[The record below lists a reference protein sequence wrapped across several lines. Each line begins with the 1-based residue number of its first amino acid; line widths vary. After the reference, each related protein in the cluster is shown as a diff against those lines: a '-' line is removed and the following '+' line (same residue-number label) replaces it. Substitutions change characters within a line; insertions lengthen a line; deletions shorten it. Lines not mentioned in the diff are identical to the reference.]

1 MVGGALRCCAA
12 RTAAGGRMTWAH
24 DDLAKDLAAHLRG
37 ASDRLV
43 WTDMQ
48 LGPAGSPRPDVYTVP
63 CSFARF
69 QPVAYE
75 CKISVADFRRDV
87 TAGKWTSYL
96 RFAAGVIFA
105 APAGLLKKEDIPAG
119 CGLIVRGP
127 DGWRSLKGPTLKN
140 VENLPR
146 DAWIKLIIDGMG
158 RLADQNHEQLRA
170 GLCNEWTLEKKLRAR
185 LGDVVAD
192 AVRDQLHAERRLKT
206 ATERLE
212 NLAAEAENE
221 RRLILDRAKQH
232 AERDAALI
240 DSARIELAR
249 ALGLPAGA
257 GAWEIASACKQA
269 ARRVSIDSEVKRLRQ
284 QIERIQ
290 AAIEAAAEPLPHI
303 AREVV

>member
-1 MVGGALRCCAA
+1 MN
-12 RTAAGGRMTWAH
+12 WAH

-140 VENLPR
+140 MENLPR
-146 DAWIKLIIDGMG
+146 DAWIKLIIDGMA
-158 RLADQNHEQLRA
+158 RLADQGREQLRA
-170 GLCNEWTLEKKLRAR
+170 GLCNEWTLEKKVRAR
-185 LGDVVAD
+185 LGNVVAD

-212 NLAAEAENE
+212 NLAEEAEKE
-221 RRLILDRAKQH
+221 RRLILDRAKEH
-232 AERDAALI
+232 AERDAMQI
-240 DSARIELAR
+240 DSARGELAR
-249 ALGLPAGA
+249 ALGLPASA

-269 ARRVSIDSEVKRLRQ
+269 ARRISVDPEVKRLRQ
-284 QIERIQ
+284 QLERIQ
-290 AAIEAAAEPLPHI
+290 VAIESAAEPLPYI
-303 AREVV
+303 AREVA

>member
-1 MVGGALRCCAA
+1 MN
-12 RTAAGGRMTWAH
+12 WSH
-24 DDLAKDLAAHLRG
+24 DDLAQDLAAHLRG

-75 CKISVADFRRDV
+75 GKISVADFRRDV
-87 TAGKWTSYL
+87 TASKWTSYL

-140 VENLPR
+140 VDNLPR
-146 DAWIKLIIDGMG
+146 DAWIKLIIDGMA
-158 RLADQNHEQLRA
+158 RLADQSHEQLRA

-185 LGDVVAD
+185 LGNIVAD

-212 NLAAEAENE
+212 SLAEEAERE
-221 RRLILDRAKQH
+221 RRLILDRAKEH
-232 AERDAALI
+232 AERDAAQI
-240 DSARIELAR
+240 DGARIELAR

-269 ARRVSIDSEVKRLRQ
+269 ARRLNIDSEIKRLRQ
-284 QIERIQ
+284 QLERIQ
-290 AAIEAAAEPLPHI
+290 VALESAAEPLPHI
-303 AREVV
+303 AQEMA

>member
-1 MVGGALRCCAA
+1 M
-12 RTAAGGRMTWAH
+12 
-24 DDLAKDLAAHLRG
+24 
-37 ASDRLV
+37 

-48 LGPAGSPRPDVYTVP
+48 LGSSGSPRPDVYTVP

-140 VENLPR
+140 VDNLPR
-146 DAWIKLIIDGMG
+146 DAWIKLIIDGMA
-158 RLADQNHEQLRA
+158 RLANTNLEQLRV
-170 GLCNEWTLEKKLRAR
+170 GLHSEWSIEKTLRKR
-185 LGDVVAD
+185 LGDIVAD
-192 AVRDQLHAERRLKT
+192 ATRDRLHAERRLKL

-212 NLAAEAENE
+212 GLAQEAESE
-221 RRLILDRAKQH
+221 RRLILDRAKEDAQ
-232 AERDAALI
+232 RDAAQV
-240 DSARIELAR
+240 DGARIELAR
-249 ALGLPAGA
+249 ALGLPDG
-257 GAWEIASACKQA
+257 ASAGQIARACREA
-269 ARRVSIDSEVKRLRQ
+269 ARRLSVEPEIKRLRQ
-284 QIERIQ
+284 QLERIQ
-290 AAIEAAAEPLPHI
+290 IAIGSAAEPLPHI
-303 AREVV
+303 AQESA

>member
-1 MVGGALRCCAA
+1 
-12 RTAAGGRMTWAH
+12 MTWAH

-140 VENLPR
+140 MENLPR
-146 DAWIKLIIDGMG
+146 DAWIKLIIDGMA
-158 RLADQNHEQLRA
+158 RLADQGREQLRA

-185 LGDVVAD
+185 LGDIVAD

-212 NLAAEAENE
+212 NLAEEAEKE
-221 RRLILDRAKQH
+221 RRLILDRTKEH
-232 AERDAALI
+232 AERDAMQI
-240 DSARIELAR
+240 DSARGELAR
-249 ALGLPAGA
+249 ALGLPASA

-269 ARRVSIDSEVKRLRQ
+269 ARRVSVDPEVKRLRQ
-284 QIERIQ
+284 QLERIQ
-290 AAIEAAAEPLPHI
+290 VAIESAAEPLPHI
-303 AREVV
+303 AREVA

>member
-1 MVGGALRCCAA
+1 
-12 RTAAGGRMTWAH
+12 MTWAH

-140 VENLPR
+140 MENLPR
-146 DAWIKLIIDGMG
+146 DAWIKLIIDGMA

-170 GLCNEWTLEKKLRAR
+170 GLCNEWTLEKTLRAR

-212 NLAAEAENE
+212 SLAEEAENE
-221 RRLILDRAKQH
+221 RRLILDRAKEH
-232 AERDAALI
+232 AQRDAAQV
-240 DSARIELAR
+240 DAARIELAR
-249 ALGLPAGA
+249 ALGLPASA

-269 ARRVSIDSEVKRLRQ
+269 ARRLSTDPEIRRLRQ
-284 QIERIQ
+284 QLERIQ
-290 AAIEAAAEPLPHI
+290 AATESAAEPLPHI
-303 AREVV
+303 AREVA

>member
-1 MVGGALRCCAA
+1 
-12 RTAAGGRMTWAH
+12 MTWAH

-140 VENLPR
+140 MENLPR
-146 DAWIKLIIDGMG
+146 DAWIKLIIDGMA

-170 GLCNEWTLEKKLRAR
+170 GLCNEWTLEKRLRAR
-185 LGDVVAD
+185 LGDIVAD

-212 NLAAEAENE
+212 NLAEEAENE
-221 RRLILDRAKQH
+221 RRLILDRAKEH
-232 AERDAALI
+232 AQRDAAQI
-240 DSARIELAR
+240 DSARIELAG
-249 ALGLPAGA
+249 ALGLPASA

-269 ARRVSIDSEVKRLRQ
+269 VRRVSIDSEVKRLRQ
-284 QIERIQ
+284 QLERIQ
-290 AAIEAAAEPLPHI
+290 AAIESAAEPLPHI
-303 AREVV
+303 AREVA

>member
-1 MVGGALRCCAA
+1 
-12 RTAAGGRMTWAH
+12 MTWAH

-37 ASDRLV
+37 TSDRLV

-105 APAGLLKKEDIPAG
+105 APAGLLKKDDIPAG

-140 VENLPR
+140 MENLPR
-146 DAWIKLIIDGMG
+146 DAWIKLIIDGMA
-158 RLADQNHEQLRA
+158 RLANSNLEQLRV
-170 GLCNEWTLEKKLRAR
+170 GLHSEWSIEKTLRKR
-185 LGDVVAD
+185 LGEIVAD
-192 AVRDQLHAERRLKT
+192 AMRDRLHAERRLKV
-206 ATERLE
+206 ATDRLE
-212 NLAAEAENE
+212 GLAVEAESE
-221 RRLILDRAKQH
+221 RRLILDRAKESAH
-232 AERDAALI
+232 RDAAQI
-240 DSARIELAR
+240 DSARIELAH
-249 ALGLPAGA
+249 ALGLPASA

-269 ARRVSIDSEVKRLRQ
+269 ARRVSIDPEVKRLRQ
-284 QIERIQ
+284 QLERIQ
-290 AAIEAAAEPLPHI
+290 VVIESAAEPLPHI
-303 AREVV
+303 AREVT

>member
-1 MVGGALRCCAA
+1 MN
-12 RTAAGGRMTWAH
+12 WNH
-24 DDLAKDLAAHLRG
+24 DDLARDLAAYLRG

-140 VENLPR
+140 MENLPR
-146 DAWIKLIIDGMG
+146 DAWIKLIIDGMA

-185 LGDVVAD
+185 LGDIVAD
-192 AVRDQLHAERRLKT
+192 AVRDRLHAERRLKT

-257 GAWEIASACKQA
+257 GAWEIARACKQA
-269 ARRVSIDSEVKRLRQ
+269 VRRVSIDSEVKRLRQ
-284 QIERIQ
+284 QLERIQ

>member
-1 MVGGALRCCAA
+1 
-12 RTAAGGRMTWAH
+12 MTWAH

-105 APAGLLKKEDIPAG
+105 APAGLLKKEDVPAG

-140 VENLPR
+140 MENLPR
-146 DAWIKLIIDGMG
+146 DAWIKLIIDGMA

-212 NLAAEAENE
+212 NLAEEAENE
-221 RRLILDRAKQH
+221 RRLILDRAKKH
-232 AERDAALI
+232 AERDAAQV
-240 DSARIELAR
+240 DAARIELAR
-249 ALGLPAGA
+249 ALGLPASA

-269 ARRVSIDSEVKRLRQ
+269 ARRLSTDPEIRRLRQ
-284 QIERIQ
+284 QLERIQ
-290 AAIEAAAEPLPHI
+290 VAIESAAEPLPHI
-303 AREVV
+303 AREVA

>member
-1 MVGGALRCCAA
+1 MN
-12 RTAAGGRMTWAH
+12 WAH

-75 CKISVADFRRDV
+75 CKVSVADFRRDV

-140 VENLPR
+140 MENLPR
-146 DAWIKLIIDGMG
+146 DAWVKLIIDGMA

-170 GLCNEWTLEKKLRAR
+170 GLCNEWMLEKKLRAR

-212 NLAAEAENE
+212 NLAEEAEQE
-221 RRLILDRAKQH
+221 RRLILDRAKEH

-240 DSARIELAR
+240 DSARIELAG
-249 ALGLPAGA
+249 ALGLPASA

-269 ARRVSIDSEVKRLRQ
+269 VRRVSIDPEIKRLRQ
-284 QIERIQ
+284 QLERIQ
-290 AAIEAAAEPLPHI
+290 AAIESATEPLPHI
-303 AREVV
+303 AREIA

>member
-1 MVGGALRCCAA
+1 MN
-12 RTAAGGRMTWAH
+12 WSH
-24 DDLAKDLAAHLRG
+24 DDLARDLAAHLRG

-48 LGPAGSPRPDVYTVP
+48 LGPVGSPRPDVYTVP

-140 VENLPR
+140 MENLPR
-146 DAWIKLIIDGMG
+146 DAWIKLIIDGMA

-170 GLCNEWTLEKKLRAR
+170 GLCNEWTLERKLRAR

-212 NLAAEAENE
+212 NLAEEAENE
-221 RRLILDRAKQH
+221 RRLILDRAKEH
-232 AERDAALI
+232 AERDATQI
-240 DSARIELAR
+240 DSARGELAR
-249 ALGLPAGA
+249 ALGLPASA

-284 QIERIQ
+284 QLERIQ
-290 AAIEAAAEPLPHI
+290 VAIESAAEPLPHI
-303 AREVV
+303 AREVA

>member
-1 MVGGALRCCAA
+1 MS
-12 RTAAGGRMTWAH
+12 WAH

-96 RFAAGVIFA
+96 RFAAGVMFA

-140 VENLPR
+140 VDNLPR
-146 DAWIKLIIDGMG
+146 DAWIKLIIDGMA
-158 RLADQNHEQLRA
+158 RLADQGYEQLRA
-170 GLCNEWTLEKKLRAR
+170 GLCNEWTLEKKIRQR
-185 LGDVVAD
+185 LGDIIAD
-192 AVRDQLHAERRLKT
+192 AVRDRLHAERRLEV

-212 NLAAEAENE
+212 GLAQEAEDE
-221 RRLILDRAKQH
+221 RRLILDRAKESAH
-232 AERDAALI
+232 RDAAQI

-249 ALGLPAGA
+249 ALGLPASA
-257 GAWEIASACKQA
+257 GAWAIASACKQA
-269 ARRVSIDSEVKRLRQ
+269 ARRVSVDPEVKRLRQ
-284 QIERIQ
+284 QLERIQ
-290 AAIEAAAEPLPHI
+290 VAIESAVEPLPHI
-303 AREVV
+303 AQEAS

>member
-1 MVGGALRCCAA
+1 MN
-12 RTAAGGRMTWAH
+12 WNH
-24 DDLAKDLAAHLRG
+24 DDLARDLAAHLRG

-105 APAGLLKKEDIPAG
+105 APAGLLKKEDIPTG

-140 VENLPR
+140 VDNLPR

-158 RLADQNHEQLRA
+158 RLADQSYEQLRA

-192 AVRDQLHAERRLKT
+192 AVRDQLDAERRLKA

-212 NLAAEAENE
+212 NLAEEAENE

-232 AERDAALI
+232 AERDAAQI
-240 DSARIELAR
+240 DGARIELAH
-249 ALGLPAGA
+249 ALGLPASA
-257 GAWEIASACKQA
+257 GAWQIASACKQA
-269 ARRVSIDSEVKRLRQ
+269 ARRVCIDSEVKRLRQ
-284 QIERIQ
+284 QLERIQ
-290 AAIEAAAEPLPHI
+290 VAIESAAEPLPHI
-303 AREVV
+303 AREGA

>member
-1 MVGGALRCCAA
+1 
-12 RTAAGGRMTWAH
+12 MTWAH

-140 VENLPR
+140 VDNLPR
-146 DAWIKLIIDGMG
+146 DAWIKLIIDGLA
-158 RLADQNHEQLRA
+158 RLADQNHDQLRA
-170 GLCNEWTLEKKLRAR
+170 GLYNEWTIEKKLRVR
-185 LGDVVAD
+185 LGNIVAD
-192 AVRDQLHAERRLKT
+192 AVLDQLHAERRLKT

-212 NLAAEAENE
+212 NLAEEAEKE
-221 RRLILDRAKQH
+221 RRLILDRAKEH
-232 AERDAALI
+232 AERDAMQI
-240 DSARIELAR
+240 DSARGELAR
-249 ALGLPAGA
+249 ALGLPASA

-269 ARRVSIDSEVKRLRQ
+269 VRRVSIDSEVKRLRQ
-284 QIERIQ
+284 QLERIQ
-290 AAIEAAAEPLPHI
+290 AAIESAAEPLPHI

>member
-1 MVGGALRCCAA
+1 MN
-12 RTAAGGRMTWAH
+12 WNH
-24 DDLAKDLAAHLRG
+24 DDLARDLAAHLRG
-37 ASDRLV
+37 ASHRLV

-105 APAGLLKKEDIPAG
+105 APAGLLKKEDVPAG

-140 VENLPR
+140 MENLPR
-146 DAWIKLIIDGMG
+146 DAWIKLIIDGMA

-170 GLCNEWTLEKKLRAR
+170 DLCNEWTLEKKLRAR

-212 NLAAEAENE
+212 NLAEEAENE
-221 RRLILDRAKQH
+221 RRLILDRAKEH
-232 AERDAALI
+232 AQRDAAQV
-240 DSARIELAR
+240 DAARIELAR
-249 ALGLPAGA
+249 VLGLPASA

-269 ARRVSIDSEVKRLRQ
+269 VRRVSIDSEVKRLRQ
-284 QIERIQ
+284 QLERIQ
-290 AAIEAAAEPLPHI
+290 VAIESAGEPLPHI
-303 AREVV
+303 AREVS

>member
-1 MVGGALRCCAA
+1 
-12 RTAAGGRMTWAH
+12 MTWAH

-140 VENLPR
+140 MENLPR
-146 DAWIKLIIDGMG
+146 DAWIKLIIDGMA

-192 AVRDQLHAERRLKT
+192 AVRDRLHAERRLKA

-232 AERDAALI
+232 AERDATLI

-249 ALGLPAGA
+249 ALGLPASA

-269 ARRVSIDSEVKRLRQ
+269 VRRVSIDPEVKRLRQ
-284 QIERIQ
+284 QLERIQ
-290 AAIEAAAEPLPHI
+290 VVIESAAEPLPHI
-303 AREVV
+303 AREVA

>member
-1 MVGGALRCCAA
+1 
-12 RTAAGGRMTWAH
+12 MTWAH
-24 DDLAKDLAAHLRG
+24 DDLAQDLAAHLRG

-48 LGPAGSPRPDVYTVP
+48 LGPAGSPRPDAYTVP

-127 DGWRSLKGPTLKN
+127 DGWRSLKRPTLKN
-140 VENLPR
+140 MENLPR
-146 DAWIKLIIDGMG
+146 DAWIKLIIDGMA

-170 GLCNEWTLEKKLRAR
+170 GLCNEWMLEKKLRAR
-185 LGDVVAD
+185 LGNIVAD

-212 NLAAEAENE
+212 NLAEEAENE
-221 RRLILDRAKQH
+221 RRLILDRAKEH
-232 AERDAALI
+232 APRHAAQI

-249 ALGLPAGA
+249 ALGLPASA

-269 ARRVSIDSEVKRLRQ
+269 VRRVCTDSEVKRLRQ
-284 QIERIQ
+284 QLERIQ
-290 AAIEAAAEPLPHI
+290 VALESAAEPLPHI
-303 AREVV
+303 AQEVA

>member
-1 MVGGALRCCAA
+1 MN
-12 RTAAGGRMTWAH
+12 WNH
-24 DDLAKDLAAHLRG
+24 DDLARDLAAHLRG

-48 LGPAGSPRPDVYTVP
+48 LGPSGSPRPDVYTVP

-75 CKISVADFRRDV
+75 CKTSVADFRRDV

-105 APAGLLKKEDIPAG
+105 APACLLKKEDIPAG

-140 VENLPR
+140 MENLPR
-146 DAWIKLIIDGMG
+146 DAWVKLIIDGMA
-158 RLADQNHEQLRA
+158 RLANANHEQLRA
-170 GLCNEWTLEKKLRAR
+170 GLHNEWSLEKKIRHR
-185 LGDVVAD
+185 LGDIVAD
-192 AVRDQLHAERRLKT
+192 AVRDRLHAERRLKA

-212 NLAAEAENE
+212 GLAQEAEDE
-221 RRLILDRAKQH
+221 RRLILDRAKESAH
-232 AERDAALI
+232 RDAAQI

-249 ALGLPAGA
+249 ALGLPASA

-269 ARRVSIDSEVKRLRQ
+269 ARRVSIDSEIKRLRQ
-284 QIERIQ
+284 QLERIQ
-290 AAIEAAAEPLPHI
+290 IAIGTAAEPLPHI
-303 AREVV
+303 AQEAS

>member
-1 MVGGALRCCAA
+1 MN
-12 RTAAGGRMTWAH
+12 WNH
-24 DDLAKDLAAHLRG
+24 DDLARDLAAHLRG

-105 APAGLLKKEDIPAG
+105 APAGLLKKEDIPVG

-140 VENLPR
+140 MENLPR
-146 DAWIKLIIDGMG
+146 DAWIKLIIDGMA
-158 RLADQNHEQLRA
+158 RLVDQNHEQLRA

-185 LGDVVAD
+185 LGNIVAD

-212 NLAAEAENE
+212 KLAEEAENE
-221 RRLILDRAKQH
+221 RRLILDRAKEH
-232 AERDAALI
+232 AQRDAAQV
-240 DSARIELAR
+240 DAARIELAR
-249 ALGLPAGA
+249 VLGLPASA

-269 ARRVSIDSEVKRLRQ
+269 ARRLSTDPEIRRLRQ
-284 QIERIQ
+284 QLERIQ
-290 AAIEAAAEPLPHI
+290 VAIESAAEPLPHI
-303 AREVV
+303 AREVA

>member
-1 MVGGALRCCAA
+1 
-12 RTAAGGRMTWAH
+12 MTWAH

-140 VENLPR
+140 VDNLPR

-158 RLADQNHEQLRA
+158 RLADQSYEQLRA

-192 AVRDQLHAERRLKT
+192 AVRDRLNAERRLKD

-212 NLAAEAENE
+212 NLAEEAENE
-221 RRLILDRAKQH
+221 RRLILDRAKEH
-232 AERDAALI
+232 AQRDAAQI

-249 ALGLPAGA
+249 ALGLPASA

-269 ARRVSIDSEVKRLRQ
+269 VRRVSLDSEVKRLRQ
-284 QIERIQ
+284 QLERIQ
-290 AAIEAAAEPLPHI
+290 VAIESAAEPLPHI
-303 AREVV
+303 AREGA

>member
-1 MVGGALRCCAA
+1 MN
-12 RTAAGGRMTWAH
+12 WAH
-24 DDLAKDLAAHLRG
+24 DDLARDLAAHLRG

-48 LGPAGSPRPDVYTVP
+48 LGSSGSPRPDVYTVP

-140 VENLPR
+140 VDNLPR
-146 DAWIKLIIDGMG
+146 DAWIKLIIDGMA
-158 RLADQNHEQLRA
+158 RLANTNLEQLRV
-170 GLCNEWTLEKKLRAR
+170 GLHSEWSIEKTLRKR
-185 LGDVVAD
+185 LGDIVAD
-192 AVRDQLHAERRLKT
+192 ATRDRLHAERRLKL

-212 NLAAEAENE
+212 GLAQEAESE
-221 RRLILDRAKQH
+221 RRLILDRAKEDAQ
-232 AERDAALI
+232 RDAAQV
-240 DSARIELAR
+240 DGARIELAR
-249 ALGLPAGA
+249 ALGLPDG
-257 GAWEIASACKQA
+257 ASAGQIARACREA
-269 ARRVSIDSEVKRLRQ
+269 ARRLSVEPEIKRLRQ
-284 QIERIQ
+284 QLERIQ
-290 AAIEAAAEPLPHI
+290 IAIGSAAEPLPHI
-303 AREVV
+303 AQESA

>member
-1 MVGGALRCCAA
+1 
-12 RTAAGGRMTWAH
+12 MTWAH
-24 DDLAKDLAAHLRG
+24 DDLAKDLAAYLRG

-105 APAGLLKKEDIPAG
+105 APAGLLKKEDIPPG

-140 VENLPR
+140 VDNLPR
-146 DAWIKLIIDGMG
+146 DAWIKLIIDGMA
-158 RLADQNHEQLRA
+158 RLADQSYEQLRA
-170 GLCNEWTLEKKLRAR
+170 GLSNEWTLEKKLRAR

-192 AVRDQLHAERRLKT
+192 AVRDQLNAERRLKA

-212 NLAAEAENE
+212 NLAEEAENE
-221 RRLILDRAKQH
+221 RRLILDRAKEH
-232 AERDAALI
+232 AQRDAAQI
-240 DSARIELAR
+240 DSARTELAR
-249 ALGLPAGA
+249 ALGLPASA

-269 ARRVSIDSEVKRLRQ
+269 VRRVSIDSEVKRLRQ
-284 QIERIQ
+284 QLERIQ
-290 AAIEAAAEPLPHI
+290 AAIESAAEPLPHI
-303 AREVV
+303 AREVA

>member
-1 MVGGALRCCAA
+1 
-12 RTAAGGRMTWAH
+12 MTWAH

-140 VENLPR
+140 VDNLPR
-146 DAWIKLIIDGMG
+146 DAWIKLIIDGMA
-158 RLADQNHEQLRA
+158 RLADQIHEQLRA

-185 LGDVVAD
+185 LGNIVAD

-212 NLAAEAENE
+212 NLATEVENE
-221 RRLILDRAKQH
+221 RRLILDRAKEH
-232 AERDAALI
+232 AERDAMQI
-240 DSARIELAR
+240 DSARGELAR
-249 ALGLPAGA
+249 ALGLPASA
-257 GAWEIASACKQA
+257 GASEIASACKQA
-269 ARRVSIDSEVKRLRQ
+269 ARRVSVDPEVKRLRQ
-284 QIERIQ
+284 QLERIQ
-290 AAIEAAAEPLPHI
+290 VAIESAAEPLPHI
-303 AREVV
+303 AREVA

>member
-1 MVGGALRCCAA
+1 MN
-12 RTAAGGRMTWAH
+12 WAH

-48 LGPAGSPRPDVYTVP
+48 LGPSGSPRPDVYTVP

-140 VENLPR
+140 MENLPR
-146 DAWIKLIIDGMG
+146 DAWVKLIIDGMA
-158 RLADQNHEQLRA
+158 RLANASHEQLRV
-170 GLCNEWTLEKKLRAR
+170 GLHNEWTLEKKLRRR
-185 LGDVVAD
+185 LGDIVAD
-192 AVRDQLHAERRLKT
+192 AVRDRLHAERRLKA

-212 NLAAEAENE
+212 GLAQEAEDE
-221 RRLILDRAKQH
+221 RRLILDRAKENAQ
-232 AERDAALI
+232 RDAAQI

-249 ALGLPAGA
+249 TLGLSESA
-257 GAWEIASACKQA
+257 GAWEIASACKEA
-269 ARRVSIDSEVKRLRQ
+269 ARRLSTDAEIKRLHQ
-284 QIERIQ
+284 QLERIQ
-290 AAIEAAAEPLPHI
+290 IAIGSATQPLPHI
-303 AREVV
+303 AQEIA

>member
-1 MVGGALRCCAA
+1 
-12 RTAAGGRMTWAH
+12 MTWAH

-105 APAGLLKKEDIPAG
+105 APAGLLKKEDVPAG

-140 VENLPR
+140 MENLPR
-146 DAWIKLIIDGMG
+146 DAWIKLIIDGMA

-212 NLAAEAENE
+212 NLAEEAENE
-221 RRLILDRAKQH
+221 RRLILDRAKEH
-232 AERDAALI
+232 AQRDAAQV
-240 DSARIELAR
+240 DAARIELAR
-249 ALGLPAGA
+249 VLGLPASA

-269 ARRVSIDSEVKRLRQ
+269 ARRVSVDPEVKRLRQ
-284 QIERIQ
+284 QLERIQ
-290 AAIEAAAEPLPHI
+290 VAIESAAEPLPHI
-303 AREVV
+303 AREVS

>member
-1 MVGGALRCCAA
+1 
-12 RTAAGGRMTWAH
+12 MTWAH

-140 VENLPR
+140 MENLPR
-146 DAWIKLIIDGMG
+146 DAWIKLIIDGMA
-158 RLADQNHEQLRA
+158 RLADQGREQLRA

-212 NLAAEAENE
+212 NLAEEAENE
-221 RRLILDRAKQH
+221 RRLILDRAKEH
-232 AERDAALI
+232 AQRDAAQV
-240 DSARIELAR
+240 DGARLELAR
-249 ALGLPAGA
+249 ALGLPASA

-284 QIERIQ
+284 QLERIQ
-290 AAIEAAAEPLPHI
+290 VAIESAAEPLPHI
-303 AREVV
+303 AREVA

>member
-1 MVGGALRCCAA
+1 
-12 RTAAGGRMTWAH
+12 MTWAH

-119 CGLIVRGP
+119 CGLIMRGP

-140 VENLPR
+140 VDNLPR

-158 RLADQNHEQLRA
+158 RLADQSYEQLRA

-192 AVRDQLHAERRLKT
+192 AVRDRLNAERRLKA

-212 NLAAEAENE
+212 HLAEEAENE
-221 RRLILDRAKQH
+221 RHLILDRAKKH
-232 AERDAALI
+232 AERDAEQI
-240 DSARIELAR
+240 DSARIELAH
-249 ALGLPAGA
+249 ALGLPASA
-257 GAWEIASACKQA
+257 GAWQIASACKQA
-269 ARRVSIDSEVKRLRQ
+269 ARRVCLDSEVKRLRQ
-284 QIERIQ
+284 QLERIQ
-290 AAIEAAAEPLPHI
+290 VAIESAAEPLPHI
-303 AREVV
+303 AREGA

>member
-1 MVGGALRCCAA
+1 
-12 RTAAGGRMTWAH
+12 MTWAH

-48 LGPAGSPRPDVYTVP
+48 PGPAGSPRPDVYTVP

-127 DGWRSLKGPTLKN
+127 DGWRSLKGATLKN
-140 VENLPR
+140 VDNLPR
-146 DAWIKLIIDGMG
+146 DAWIKLIIDGMA
-158 RLADQNHEQLRA
+158 RLADQSHEQLRA

-185 LGDVVAD
+185 LGNIVAD

-212 NLAAEAENE
+212 SLAEEAERE
-221 RRLILDRAKQH
+221 RRLILDRAKEH
-232 AERDAALI
+232 AERDAAQI
-240 DSARIELAR
+240 DGARIELAR

-257 GAWEIASACKQA
+257 GAWEISSACKQA
-269 ARRVSIDSEVKRLRQ
+269 ARRVNIDSEIKRLRQ
-284 QIERIQ
+284 QLERIQ
-290 AAIEAAAEPLPHI
+290 VALESAAEPLPHI
-303 AREVV
+303 AREVA

>member
-1 MVGGALRCCAA
+1 
-12 RTAAGGRMTWAH
+12 
-24 DDLAKDLAAHLRG
+24 
-37 ASDRLV
+37 
-43 WTDMQ
+43 MQ

-140 VENLPR
+140 VDNLPR
-146 DAWIKLIIDGMG
+146 DAWIKLIIDGMA
-158 RLADQNHEQLRA
+158 RLADQGHEQLRA

-185 LGDVVAD
+185 LGAVVAD
-192 AVRDQLHAERRLKT
+192 AVRDQVRAERRLKD

-212 NLAAEAENE
+212 NLAEEAENE
-221 RRLILDRAKQH
+221 RRLILDRAKEH
-232 AERDAALI
+232 AQRDAAQI

-249 ALGLPAGA
+249 ALGVPAGA

-269 ARRVSIDSEVKRLRQ
+269 VRRVSIDSEVKRLRQ
-284 QIERIQ
+284 QLERIQ
-290 AAIEAAAEPLPHI
+290 AAIESAAEPLPHI
-303 AREVV
+303 AREGA

>member
-1 MVGGALRCCAA
+1 
-12 RTAAGGRMTWAH
+12 MTWAH
-24 DDLAKDLAAHLRG
+24 DDLAKDLAGHLRG

-75 CKISVADFRRDV
+75 CKISIADFRRDV
-87 TAGKWTSYL
+87 TSGKWASYL

-140 VENLPR
+140 VDNLPR
-146 DAWIKLIIDGMG
+146 DAWIKLIIDGMA
-158 RLADQNHEQLRA
+158 RLADQGREQLRA
-170 GLCNEWTLEKKLRAR
+170 GLCNEWALEKKLRAR

-212 NLAAEAENE
+212 NLAEEAEKE
-221 RRLILDRAKQH
+221 RRLILDRAKKH
-232 AERDAALI
+232 AERDAAQI

-249 ALGLPAGA
+249 ALGLQPSA

-269 ARRVSIDSEVKRLRQ
+269 ARRLSTDPEIRRLRQ
-284 QIERIQ
+284 QLERIQ
-290 AAIEAAAEPLPHI
+290 VAIESAAEPLPRI
-303 AREVV
+303 AREVA

>member
-1 MVGGALRCCAA
+1 
-12 RTAAGGRMTWAH
+12 MTWAH

-48 LGPAGSPRPDVYTVP
+48 LGPAGSPRPDVYSVP

-105 APAGLLKKEDIPAG
+105 APAGLLKKEDIPTG

-140 VENLPR
+140 VDNLPR
-146 DAWIKLIIDGMG
+146 DAWIKLIIDGLG
-158 RLADQNHEQLRA
+158 RLANTNLEQLRV
-170 GLCNEWTLEKKLRAR
+170 GLHSEWSIEKTLRKR
-185 LGDVVAD
+185 LGDIVAD
-192 AVRDQLHAERRLKT
+192 AMRDRLHAERRLKL
-206 ATERLE
+206 ATDRLQG
-212 NLAAEAENE
+212 LAEEAENE
-221 RRLILDRAKQH
+221 RRLILDRAKED
-232 AERDAALI
+232 AKRDAAQV
-240 DSARIELAR
+240 DGARVELAR
-249 ALGLPAGA
+249 ALGLP
-257 GAWEIASACKQA
+257 ESASAARIAMACREA
-269 ARRVSIDSEVKRLRQ
+269 ARRLSTDTEIRRLRQ
-284 QIERIQ
+284 QLERIQ
-290 AAIEAAAEPLPHI
+290 VAIEAAAEPLPHI
-303 AREVV
+303 AREGA